1 MIQKGA
7 NEIVFIQNS
16 KRQTLEPPTCS
27 LAHQHQS
34 MQIMRPAALRDE
46 PLTPHAIRFRL
57 SP

>member
-16 KRQTLEPPTCS
+16 KRQTPETATCS
-27 LAHQHQS
+27 LTHQHQS
-34 MQIMRPAALRDE
+34 MQIMRPGALRDE
-46 PLTPHAIRFRL
+46 PLTPHAIRFGL